1 MSLLSF
7 LTPGRTLENQALD
20 AAYRLRPH
28 RPPSKGLLIVAIDEP
43 SLQEIHLPWPWPR
56 QLHAALVER
65 LRAAGARL
73 IIFALLFSE
82 PSPDPEGDRQL
93 ASAMLRAGNVLLAE
107 TYEVIDEP
115 QFSRRLLVQPVEPLR
130 RAAWGLALSMV
141 TPDEDGV
148 VRRFCS
154 TLGGRPTLPA
164 LAVQFCLGPTPF
176 PSGPALIDFVGPPR
190 SLEIVSYY
198 QLLDADNPF
207 PMARVKDRVV
217 WVGRVMEAHDPLRK
231 SADALYTPFF
241 AASGQLMAGVEVQA
255 HICHTLLGGTPGR
268 ELPSYARVAWYFALF
283 LAAGL
288 GFSRL
293 TPAGGLAILAGAIVM
308 LGGTSLMVF
317 MGWRYWL
324 PPVLPSMGLTLVW
337 AGNALSQYLVEL
349 REKRWLRHAF
359 SRYLSPRVI
368 ELLAGDHLRLDLGGE
383 EMEVTVLFADLA
395 GFTALSEE
403 MPPPELVRTLNE
415 FLTPMTR
422 IILEYEGTLDK
433 YIGDCIMA
441 LWGAPLPL
449 RDHAVLACR
458 AALRMEEE
466 FRLLQVGWRIRGLTR
481 LEVRLGIHSGLV
493 VAGNVGSHE
502 RLAYTVLG
510 DTVNLAARLETV
522 NKVYGTHIIIS
533 QATRQQLP
541 DTFLVRELDRVQV
554 RGREGP
560 VTIYELL
567 TRVSPG
573 TAPPLWLDRFAA
585 GRQAF
590 LNRDWQHAAD
600 LFQEVLAL
608 KRGDRPARLFLE
620 RCQEYLASP
629 PAADWDGLYV
639 VEGK

>member
-1 MSLLSF
+1 
-7 LTPGRTLENQALD
+7 
-20 AAYRLRPH
+20 
-28 RPPSKGLLIVAIDEP
+28 
-43 SLQEIHLPWPWPR
+43 
-56 QLHAALVER
+56 
-65 LRAAGARL
+65 
-73 IIFALLFSE
+73 
-82 PSPDPEGDRQL
+82 
-93 ASAMLRAGNVLLAE
+93 
-107 TYEVIDEP
+107 
-115 QFSRRLLVQPVEPLR
+115 
-130 RAAWGLALSMV
+130 
-141 TPDEDGV
+141 
-148 VRRFCS
+148 
-154 TLGGRPTLPA
+154 
-164 LAVQFCLGPTPF
+164 
-176 PSGPALIDFVGPPR
+176 
-190 SLEIVSYY
+190 
-198 QLLDADNPF
+198 
-207 PMARVKDRVV
+207 
-217 WVGRVMEAHDPLRK
+217 
-231 SADALYTPFF
+231 
-241 AASGQLMAGVEVQA
+241 MAGVEVQA

-268 ELPSYARVAWYFALF
+268 ELPSYAHVAWFFALF

-293 TPAGGLAILAGAIVM
+293 TPAWGLAILAGAIVM

-337 AGNALSQYLVEL
+337 AGHALSQYLVEL

-395 GFTALSEE
+395 GFTGLSEE

-441 LWGAPLPL
+441 FWGAPLPL
-449 RDHAVLACR
+449 RDPAVLAYGGGVPPP
-458 AALRMEEE
+458 AGGVAHPGSDAPGG
-466 FRLLQVGWRIRGLTR
+466 Q
-481 LEVRLGIHSGLV
+481 
-493 VAGNVGSHE
+493 AGNPLRAGGGRQCGFPRAP
-502 RLAYTVLG
+502 RLHRPGGYRY
-510 DTVNLAARLETV
+510 LAARLETV
-522 NKVYGTHIIIS
+522 NKVYGTHIIS

-573 TAPPLWLDRFAA
+573 IAPPLWLDRFAA

-608 KRGDRPARLFLE
+608 KKGDRPARLLPE

-629 PAADWDGLYV
+629 PASDWDGLYV
-639 VEGK
+639 VEGR